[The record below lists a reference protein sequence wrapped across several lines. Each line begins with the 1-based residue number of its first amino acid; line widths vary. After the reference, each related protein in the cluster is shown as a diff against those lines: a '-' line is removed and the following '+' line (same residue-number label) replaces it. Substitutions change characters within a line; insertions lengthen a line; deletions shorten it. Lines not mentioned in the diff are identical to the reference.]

1 MDEKVETLS
10 TEAETGEA
18 EVPVAPERG
27 EGGAAALADWGFS
40 AAEVER
46 LRSAG
51 LGHR

>member
-27 EGGAAALADWGFS
+27 EGGSDADHQMRPKRPPLQCT
-40 AAEVER
+40 R
-46 LRSAG
+46 LI
-51 LGHR
+51 